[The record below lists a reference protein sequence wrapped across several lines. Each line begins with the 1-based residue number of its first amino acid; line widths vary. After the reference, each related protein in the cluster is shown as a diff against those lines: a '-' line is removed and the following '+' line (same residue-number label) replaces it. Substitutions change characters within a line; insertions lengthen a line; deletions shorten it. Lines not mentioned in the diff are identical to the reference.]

1 MFRREALL
9 IVLIVAHVST
19 AENNAQEFMHSF
31 VQVLFHH
38 LKITVWITEI
48 ISSLGLQMMEISFF
62 FNYRQKR
69 EHCTTKISCTASWS
83 RWCMETC

>member
-19 AENNAQEFMHSF
+19 AENSAQEFMHSF

-38 LKITVWITEI
+38 LKITVWV
-48 ISSLGLQMMEISFF
+48 
-62 FNYRQKR
+62 N
-69 EHCTTKISCTASWS
+69 
-83 RWCMETC
+83 